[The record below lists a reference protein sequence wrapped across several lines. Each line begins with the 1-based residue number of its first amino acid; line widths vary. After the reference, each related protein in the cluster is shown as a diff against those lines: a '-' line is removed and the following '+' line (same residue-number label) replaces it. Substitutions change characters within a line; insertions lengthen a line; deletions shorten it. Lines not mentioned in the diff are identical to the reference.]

1 MGRWSL
7 VTPPTK
13 EEGASTG
20 AGAPIAP
27 LDDVARGKLEP
38 PVAAV
43 AKAGGHVTRYCTA
56 RRNRLGGTERGRL
69 ILIQS
74 GERMPAW

>member
-7 VTPPTK
+7 VTPPTT
-13 EEGASTG
+13 EEAISKG
-20 AGAPIAP
+20 AGAPIVP
-27 LDDVARGKLEP
+27 LDGVATGMLQP
-38 PVAAV
+38 PVTSRRE
-43 AKAGGHVTRYCTA
+43 GGATVRCYRSAC
-56 RRNRLGGTERGRL
+56 RNRLGGTDPGLL